1 MAKAASIIIVNYN
14 GGRYLSKLFD
24 SIASQ
29 TFADYEIFFVDNAST
44 DHSLKMIRARK
55 DLPIN
60 IIKNSNNLGFCI
72 ANNQAV
78 KLCTG
83 KFLVFLNNDTYVDRN
98 WLKRLIEKAN
108 TNSKNAIVVSS
119 ILSPSGQGITEGP
132 MQYDSYGATI
142 GLNKEHFFYG
152 TGASILVKKDFLKN
166 TDAFDSKLFMYQED
180 VDLCWRA
187 RIWGFNVAYEP
198 KSLCYHLSESH
209 GLFEDTLLMAPWKF
223 YQSHC
228 KNRIRILV
236 KNYSKRSISKILPI
250 AIFLIFARSLL
261 MSIISKRYVY
271 MQLFFKGVFWNLENL
286 KDTLIERGKI
296 QLLRK
301 VSDKE
306 VLKYMLPY
314 SIELVSIKPLML
326 NRKGLA

>member
-1 MAKAASIIIVNYN
+1 MAKEASIIIVNYN
-14 GGRYLSKLFD
+14 GERYLSKLFD
-24 SIASQ
+24 SIACQ
-29 TFADYEIFFVDNAST
+29 TTSNYEIFFVDNAST
-44 DHSLKMIRARK
+44 DNSVKIVEARK
-55 DLPIN
+55 DLSIN
-60 IIKNSNNLGFCI
+60 IIKNTENLGFCI

-108 TNSKNAIVVSS
+108 DSSKNAVVVSS
-119 ILSPSGQGITEGP
+119 ILSPSSQEITEGP
-132 MQYDSYGATI
+132 MQYDFYGASM
-142 GLNKEHFFYG
+142 GLNNQHFFYG
-152 TGASILVKKDFLKN
+152 TGASILIKKDFLKN

-198 KSLCYHLSESH
+198 ESLCYHLSESH
-209 GLFEDTLLMAPWKF
+209 GLFEDTLVMAPLKF
-223 YQSHC
+223 YHAHC

-236 KNYSKRSISKILPI
+236 KNYSKRSISKILPA

-261 MSIISKRYVY
+261 MSVISKSTIY
-271 MQLFFKGVFWNLENL
+271 MQLFFRGFLWNMKNL
-286 KDTLIERGKI
+286 KSTLIERYKI

-314 SIELVSIKPLML
+314 SVELSSIKPLLL